1 MAINCL
7 IGSQFQVSE
16 LCKNNIVWLQER
28 KDAHLIKTE
37 KKAFTFSLLNV
48 IIPVLF
54 WKGGLLMRYCTCKNC
69 GANLEIREND
79 TMPGCRD
86 MEVVFCPVCNEE
98 ATKVFTSGFPTAYVV
113 EE

>member
-1 MAINCL
+1 
-7 IGSQFQVSE
+7 
-16 LCKNNIVWLQER
+16 
-28 KDAHLIKTE
+28 
-37 KKAFTFSLLNV
+37 
-48 IIPVLF
+48 
-54 WKGGLLMRYCTCKNC
+54 MRYCTCKNC